1 MDLALYKAAQPFSQK
16 HLLTL
21 QDWSGDEILQCLSL
35 AVVYGKKA
43 MRHLHENGL
52 IVYIRL
58 PYEEIERRL
67 SNLATRGVTLKKG
80 QTLHSLYDERIPLYE
95 AEADYVFDAEKGDV
109 EKTVLDLADQLSDR
123 LEANDE
129 R

>member
-1 MDLALYKAAQPFSQK
+1 
-16 HLLTL
+16 
-21 QDWSGDEILQCLSL
+21 
-35 AVVYGKKA
+35 

-52 IVYIRL
+52 VVYIRL

-109 EKTVLDLADQLSDR
+109 EKLCSIWPINCPIVWRQTMNVEIWDLYDAQGKKP
-123 LEANDE
+123 E
-129 R
+129 RP

>member
-1 MDLALYKAAQPFSQK
+1 
-16 HLLTL
+16 
-21 QDWSGDEILQCLSL
+21 
-35 AVVYGKKA
+35 

-52 IVYIRL
+52 VVYIRL

-80 QTLHSLYDERIPLYE
+80 QTLHGLYDERIPLYE
-95 AEADYVFDAEKGDV
+95 AEADYVFDTEKGDV